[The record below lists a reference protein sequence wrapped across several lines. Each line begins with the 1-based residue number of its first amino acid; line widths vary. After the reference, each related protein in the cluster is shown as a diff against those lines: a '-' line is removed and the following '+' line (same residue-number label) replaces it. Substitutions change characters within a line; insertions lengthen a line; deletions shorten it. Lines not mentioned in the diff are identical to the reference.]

1 MINFSKSTMAFAV
14 VALLSFGSNPAL
26 FAEDDEESAEVEE
39 VVVTGSRI
47 KRASNYDST
56 GPIEVFTAQQVIDQG
71 KNNIGDFLLELP
83 SANLASN
90 QRTVNN
96 GNSGT
101 TEFNLRG
108 AGSERLLTLINGR
121 RVAPSGTG
129 TGSAVDLQIFPLS
142 LIDSVEVLKDGASAV
157 YGSDAVSGVLNIKLR
172 SFEGFELNVM
182 EGASDLGDAKSDM
195 ISAAFGTS
203 GERSSM
209 VATISMSKNDDLDMW
224 DRDFSFC
231 PRLEPDYMLYF
242 QAYVP
247 GHGDFGDNL
256 GKGSCGASTFIPKGR
271 FYTTAGSKTVWDGV
285 GPTGGRVSAFNW
297 WQYSG
302 NEPGDPEN
310 NAGMYNYS
318 EWMQLLGGRENY
330 QAWSAGS
337 YELDGGVVLDFEI
350 GASHRKS
357 SLMMAPVP
365 MGNGAQFTYGL
376 TIPADNPFMPA
387 EIAEVAP
394 ATGLPYRKRMLDVGP
409 RLFSQEANTFRYVF
423 GASGT
428 LDRLGGADWEA
439 YHTYQ
444 EYTSTQLTE
453 NYINM
458 LAVQNA
464 FETELGAG
472 VDINGV
478 QYRCQDPVARRLG
491 CVPLNMFGPNSIT
504 QAAADYIRFNQ
515 LNRQGTIYKGYAANI
530 SNVKL
535 FDMPAGEVLAA
546 FGIDK
551 SDLEGSEKVDALTA
565 SGGSSGNPRKST
577 IGSYDNQD
585 IYAEISMPLIAD
597 VIGFQELNL
606 DYAYRNSSYSDF
618 DSEGVE
624 RTAIKWKPMN
634 DLTVRATF
642 STSYKAPT
650 ISDLYFGGG
659 GGFPTY
665 VDPCEQNVQSTYTAA
680 QQATAATQ
688 CAADGLD
695 TSTWAT
701 SNNQILSLSVGNPNL
716 TPEEGENTT
725 IGVVWEPTNI
735 SFLEDIGFSIAVDTF
750 ELEIANAVATS
761 GTQGTL
767 NRCYL
772 SGSAADCSRINRSY
786 GGDINSV
793 EVSNINTS
801 SADLFKG
808 VDFSINMT
816 FDELPRIGGAFE
828 IDVIGTHFK
837 ENVTVDASGVSD
849 NYVGKCYSFGESC
862 FNQDRVNFSFRW
874 YKNDWRVNLTTRY
887 LSGIDM
893 DSSARDYF
901 GGATLYGQP
910 LTADLKQQIEDIH
923 SIDDITYSYLTI
935 AYNATDHMNVSL
947 SVSNLFDK
955 EPPYFKDFFGFVDP
969 QINTPQNTYDV
980 VGRYYTLGFKLTY

>member
-14 VALLSFGSNPAL
+14 VALLSFGSNPA
-26 FAEDDEESAEVEE
+26 FSADDDEESAEVEE

-90 QRTVNN
+90 QRSINN

-172 SFEGFELNVM
+172 QFEGFELNVM
-182 EGASDLGDAKSDM
+182 EGTSDMGDAGSDM
-195 ISAAFGTS
+195 ISAAFGTA

-209 VATISMSKNDDLDMW
+209 VATISMSTNDDLDMW

-247 GHGDFGDNL
+247 GHGNFGDNL
-256 GKGSCGASTFIPKGR
+256 SKGSCGASTFIPNGR
-271 FYTTAGSKTVWDGV
+271 FYTSTGSKTLRDAV
-285 GPTGGRVSAFNW
+285 GPNGATSAFNW
-297 WQYSG
+297 WEYSG
-302 NEPGDPEN
+302 NEPGDPAN
-310 NAGMYNYS
+310 NNGMYNYS
-318 EWMQLLGGRENY
+318 EWMQLLGGRKNY
-330 QAWSAGS
+330 QAWSAGT
-337 YELDGGVVLDFEI
+337 YELESGIVLDFEI
-350 GASHRKS
+350 GASKRKS

-365 MGNGAQFTYGL
+365 MGSGAQFTYGL
-376 TIPADNPFMPA
+376 TIPADNPFNPFGEDLA
-387 EIAEVAP
+387 
-394 ATGLPYRKRMLDVGP
+394 YRKRMLDVGP
-409 RLFSQEANTFRYVF
+409 RLFSQEADTFRYVF

-428 LDRLGGADWEA
+428 LDRLGADWEV
-439 YHTYQ
+439 YHTRQ
-444 EYTSTQLTE
+444 EYSSTQLTE

-458 LAVQNA
+458 LAVANA
-464 FETELGAG
+464 FDTELGAG
-472 VDINGV
+472 VSVNGV
-478 QYRCQDPVARRLG
+478 QHRCKDPVARRLG

-504 QAAADYIRFNQ
+504 AEAADYIRFNQ
-515 LNRQGTIYKGYAANI
+515 LNRQGTIFQGYAANI
-530 SNVKL
+530 SNMTL
-535 FDMPAGEVLAA
+535 FELPAGEVKAA
-546 FGIDK
+546 FGIEK
-551 SDLEGSEKVDALTA
+551 NDLSGNEKVDALTA
-565 SGGSSGNPRKST
+565 SGGSSGNPRLST
-577 IGSYDNQD
+577 DGSYDNQD
-585 IYAEISMPLIAD
+585 IYAEVSVPLIAD
-597 VIGFQELNL
+597 VVGFQELTL

-634 DLTVRATF
+634 DMTLRATF

-695 TSTWAT
+695 TSSWAT
-701 SNNQILSLSVGNPNL
+701 SNNQLLSLSVGNPNL

-735 SFLEDIGFSIAVDTF
+735 KFLEDVGFSIAVDTF

-772 SGSAADCSRINRSY
+772 SGSAEDCSRVSRSY

-793 EVSNINTS
+793 QVSNINTS
-801 SADLFKG
+801 SSDVFKG
-808 VDFSINMT
+808 VDFSINFT
-816 FDELPRIGGAFE
+816 FEELPRIGGAFE
-828 IDVIGTHFK
+828 VDIIGTHFK
-837 ENVTVDASGVSD
+837 ENRTVDASGVSD
-849 NYVGKCYSFGESC
+849 NYVGACYDFGESC
-862 FNQDRVNFSFRW
+862 FNQDRVNFNFRW
-874 YKNDWRVNLTTRY
+874 YKGDWRVGLTTRY

-893 DSSARDYF
+893 SETAADYF

-910 LTADLKQQIEDIH
+910 LTADLKSQIKDIH
-923 SIDDITYSYLTI
+923 SIDDITYSYLNV
-935 AYNATDHMNVSL
+935 AYMATDHLNVSL

-980 VGRYYTLGFKLTY
+980 VGRYFTVGFKLTY

>member
-1 MINFSKSTMAFAV
+1 MAFAV
-14 VALLSFGSNPAL
+14 VALLSFGSSPVL

-108 AGSERLLTLINGR
+108 AGSERLLTLVNGR

-209 VATISMSKNDDLDMW
+209 VATIAMSKNDDLDMW

-247 GHGDFGDNL
+247 GHGNFGDNL
-256 GKGSCGASTFIPKGR
+256 GNGASCGASTFIPKGR

-285 GPTGGRVSAFNW
+285 GPTGGTVSAFNW

-302 NEPGDPEN
+302 NGPGDPEN

-337 YELDGGVVLDFEI
+337 YEMDSGVVLDFEI

-387 EIAEVAP
+387 EIAAVAP
-394 ATGLPYRKRMLDVGP
+394 ESGLPYRKRMLDVGP
-409 RLFSQEANTFRYVF
+409 RLFSQEATTFRYVF

-428 LDRLGGADWEA
+428 LDMLGGADWEA
-439 YHTYQ
+439 YHTHQ
-444 EYTSTQLTE
+444 EYSSTQLTE

-458 LAVQNA
+458 LAVANA
-464 FETELGAG
+464 FDTELGAG
-472 VDINGV
+472 VDINGT
-478 QYRCQDPVARRLG
+478 QYRCKDPVARRLG

-504 QAAADYIRFNQ
+504 TAAADYIRFNQ
-515 LNRQGTIYKGYAANI
+515 LNRQGTVYKGYAANL
-530 SNVKL
+530 SNITVMEL
-535 FDMPAGEVLAA
+535 PAGAVLAA
-546 FGIDK
+546 IGIDK
-551 SDLEGSEKVDALTA
+551 SDLEGNEKVDALTA

-577 IGSYDNQD
+577 VGSYDNQD
-585 IYAEISMPLIAD
+585 IYAEISVPLIAD

-650 ISDLYFGGG
+650 IADLYFGGG

-665 VDPCEQNVQSTYTAA
+665 NDPCEANYLGTRSAA
-680 QQATAATQ
+680 EQATAAVQ
-688 CAADGLD
+688 CAAEGLD
-695 TSTWAT
+695 TSTWQT
-701 SNNQILSLSVGNPNL
+701 SNNQILSLAVGNPNL

-735 SFLEDIGFSIAVDTF
+735 KFLEDIGFSIAVDTF

-772 SGSAADCSRINRSY
+772 QGSAADCAKVNRSF

-793 EVSNINTS
+793 EVSYVNS
-801 SADLFKG
+801 SSMDVFKG

-816 FDELPRIGGAFE
+816 WDELPRIGGGFE
-828 IDVIGTHFK
+828 VDIIGTHFK
-837 ENVTVDASGVSD
+837 ENVTVDASGISD
-849 NYVGKCYSFGESC
+849 NYVGACYDFGESC

-893 DSSARDYF
+893 PANAREYF
-901 GGATLYGQP
+901 GGSTLYGQP

-923 SIDDITYSYLTI
+923 SIDDITYSYLTV
-935 AYNATDHMNVSL
+935 AYMATDHLNVSL

-955 EPPYFKDFFGFVDP
+955 EPPYFKGFQGFVDP
-969 QINTPQNTYDV
+969 QINTPQNTYDI

>member
-14 VALLSFGSNPAL
+14 VALLSFGSNPVFSAD
-26 FAEDDEESAEVEE
+26 DDEESAEVEE

-90 QRTVNN
+90 QRSVNN

-247 GHGDFGDNL
+247 GHGNFGDNL
-256 GKGSCGASTFIPKGR
+256 GKGSCGASTFIPNGR
-271 FYTTAGSKTVWDGV
+271 FYTSAGSKTLRDAT
-285 GPTGGRVSAFNW
+285 GPNGAVSAFNW
-297 WQYSG
+297 WEYSG
-302 NEPGDPEN
+302 NEPGDPAN
-310 NAGMYNYS
+310 NNGMYNYS

-330 QAWSAGS
+330 QAWSAGT
-337 YELDGGVVLDFEI
+337 YELDSGVVLDFEI

-376 TIPADNPFMPA
+376 SIPKDNPFMPEDIRA
-387 EIAEVAP
+387 V
-394 ATGLPYRKRMLDVGP
+394 TSDSGLPYRKRMLDVGP

-428 LDRLGGADWEA
+428 LDRLGADWEA

-472 VDINGV
+472 VSVNGV
-478 QYRCQDPVARRLG
+478 QYRCKDPVARRLG

-530 SNVKL
+530 SNITL
-535 FDMPAGEVLAA
+535 FEMPAGEVLAA

-565 SGGSSGNPRKST
+565 AGGSSGNPRKST

-585 IYAEISMPLIAD
+585 IYAEISVPLIAD
-597 VIGFQELNL
+597 VVGFQELNL

-634 DLTVRATF
+634 DLTIRATF

-680 QQATAATQ
+680 QQATAAVQ

-695 TSTWAT
+695 TSSWAT

-725 IGVVWEPTNI
+725 IGLVWEPTNI
-735 SFLEDIGFSIAVDTF
+735 SFLEDIGFSMAVDTF

-772 SGSAADCSRINRSY
+772 SGSQEDCSRINRSF

-801 SADLFKG
+801 SADVFKG

-816 FDELPRIGGAFE
+816 FEELPRIGGAFE
-828 IDVIGTHFK
+828 VDVIGTHFK

-849 NYVGKCYSFGESC
+849 NYVGQCYDFGESC
-862 FNQDRVNFSFRW
+862 FNQDRVNVSFRW
-874 YKNDWRVNLTTRY
+874 YKDDWRVNLTTRY

-893 DSSARDYF
+893 SPSARDYF
-901 GGATLYGQP
+901 GGDTLYGQP
-910 LTADLKQQIEDIH
+910 LTADLKAQIEDIH
-923 SIDDITYSYLTI
+923 SIDDVTYSYLTV
-935 AYNATDHMNVSL
+935 AYSATENINVSL

>member
-14 VALLSFGSNPAL
+14 VALLSFGSNPA
-26 FAEDDEESAEVEE
+26 FSADEDEESAEVEE

-90 QRTVNN
+90 QRSINN

-172 SFEGFELNVM
+172 QFEGFELNIM
-182 EGASDLGDAKSDM
+182 EGQSDMGDAGSDL

-209 VATISMSKNDDLDMW
+209 VATISMSTNDDLDMW

-256 GKGSCGASTFIPKGR
+256 AKGSCGASTFIPNGR
-271 FYTTAGSKTVWDGV
+271 FYTSSGSKTLRDAV
-285 GPTGGRVSAFNW
+285 GPNGATSSFNW
-297 WQYSG
+297 WEYSG
-302 NEPGDPEN
+302 NEAGDPAN
-310 NAGMYNYS
+310 NNGMYNYS
-318 EWMQLLGGRENY
+318 EWMQLLGGRKNY
-330 QAWSAGS
+330 QAWSAGT
-337 YELDGGVVLDFEI
+337 YELDSGIVLDFEI
-350 GASHRKS
+350 GASKRKS

-365 MGNGAQFTYGL
+365 MGSGAQFTYGL
-376 TIPADNPFMPA
+376 TIPADNPFNPFGEDLA
-387 EIAEVAP
+387 
-394 ATGLPYRKRMLDVGP
+394 YRKRMLDVGP
-409 RLFSQEANTFRYVF
+409 RLFSQEADTFRYVF

-428 LDRLGGADWEA
+428 LDRIGADWEV
-439 YHTYQ
+439 YHTRQ
-444 EYTSTQLTE
+444 EYSSTQLTE

-458 LAVQNA
+458 LAVANA
-464 FETELGAG
+464 FDTELGAG
-472 VDINGV
+472 VAVNGV
-478 QYRCQDPVARRLG
+478 QYRCKDPVARRLG

-504 QAAADYIRFNQ
+504 TAAADYIRFNQ
-515 LNRQGTIYKGYAANI
+515 LNRQGTIYQGYAANL
-530 SNVKL
+530 SNITL
-535 FDMPAGEVLAA
+535 FELPAGEVLAA
-546 FGIDK
+546 VGIDK
-551 SDLEGSEKVDALTA
+551 SDLSGNEKVDALTA
-565 SGGSSGNPRKST
+565 AGGSSGNPRLST
-577 IGSYDNQD
+577 DGSYDNQD
-585 IYAEISMPLIAD
+585 IYAEISLPLIAD
-597 VIGFQELNL
+597 VVGIQELNL

-618 DSEGVE
+618 DSEGVH
-624 RTAIKWKPMN
+624 RTAVKWKPMN

-680 QQATAATQ
+680 QQATAAVQ

-701 SNNQILSLSVGNPNL
+701 SNNQLLSLSVGNPNL

-725 IGVVWEPTNI
+725 IGLVWEPTNI
-735 SFLEDIGFSIAVDTF
+735 DFLEDVGFSIAVDTF
-750 ELEIANAVATS
+750 ELEIENAVATS

-772 SGSAADCSRINRSY
+772 SGSAEDCSRVSRSF

-793 EVSNINTS
+793 QVSNINTD
-801 SADLFKG
+801 SADVFKG
-808 VDFSINMT
+808 VDFSINFT
-816 FDELPRIGGAFE
+816 FEELPRIGGAFE
-828 IDVIGTHFK
+828 VDIIGTHFK
-837 ENVTVDASGVSD
+837 ENRTVDASGVSD
-849 NYVGKCYSFGESC
+849 NYVGACYDFGESC
-862 FNQDRVNFSFRW
+862 FNQDRVNFNFRW
-874 YKNDWRVNLTTRY
+874 YKGDWRVGLTTRY

-893 DSSARDYF
+893 SATAADYF
-901 GGATLYGQP
+901 GGETLYGQP
-910 LTADLKQQIEDIH
+910 LTADLKSQIKDIH
-923 SIDDITYSYLTI
+923 SIDDITYSYLNV
-935 AYNATDHMNVSL
+935 AYMATENINVSL

-955 EPPYFKDFFGFVDP
+955 KPPYFKDFFGFVDP
-969 QINTPQNTYDV
+969 QINTPQNTYDI
-980 VGRYYTLGFKLTY
+980 VGRYFTLGFKLTY

>member
-14 VALLSFGSNPAL
+14 VALLSFGSNPA
-26 FAEDDEESAEVEE
+26 FSADDDEESAEVEE

-90 QRTVNN
+90 QRSINN

-172 SFEGFELNVM
+172 QFEGFELNVM
-182 EGASDLGDAKSDM
+182 EGQSDMGDAGSNM
-195 ISAAFGTS
+195 ISAAFGTA

-209 VATISMSKNDDLDMW
+209 VATISMSTNDDLDMW

-247 GHGDFGDNL
+247 GHGNFGDNL
-256 GKGSCGASTFIPKGR
+256 SKGSCGASTFIPNGR
-271 FYTTAGSKTVWDGV
+271 FYTSTGSKTLRDAV
-285 GPTGGRVSAFNW
+285 GPSGATSAFNW
-297 WQYSG
+297 WEYSG
-302 NEPGDPEN
+302 NEPGDPAN
-310 NAGMYNYS
+310 NNGMYNYS
-318 EWMQLLGGRENY
+318 EWMQLLGGRKNY

-337 YELDGGVVLDFEI
+337 YELDSGIVLDFEI
-350 GASHRKS
+350 GASKRKS

-365 MGNGAQFTYGL
+365 MGSGAQFTYGL
-376 TIPADNPFMPA
+376 TIPADNPFNPFGEDLA
-387 EIAEVAP
+387 
-394 ATGLPYRKRMLDVGP
+394 YRKRMLDVGP
-409 RLFSQEANTFRYVF
+409 RLFSQEADTFRYVF

-428 LDRLGGADWEA
+428 LDRLGADWEV
-439 YHTYQ
+439 YHTRQ
-444 EYTSTQLTE
+444 EYSSTQLTE

-458 LAVQNA
+458 LAVANA
-464 FETELGAG
+464 FDTELGAG
-472 VDINGV
+472 VSVNGV
-478 QYRCQDPVARRLG
+478 QHRCKDPVARRLG

-504 QAAADYIRFNQ
+504 AAAADYIRFNQ
-515 LNRQGTIYKGYAANI
+515 LNRQGTIFQGYAANI
-530 SNVKL
+530 SNISL
-535 FDMPAGEVLAA
+535 LELPAGEVLAA
-546 FGIDK
+546 FGIEK
-551 SDLEGSEKVDALTA
+551 NDLSGNEKVDALTA
-565 SGGSSGNPRKST
+565 SGGSSGNPRLST
-577 IGSYDNQD
+577 NGSYDNQD
-585 IYAEISMPLIAD
+585 IYAEVSVPLIAD
-597 VIGFQELNL
+597 VTGFQELTL

-624 RTAIKWKPMN
+624 RTAVKWKPMN
-634 DLTVRATF
+634 DLTLRATF

-680 QQATAATQ
+680 QQATAAVQ

-701 SNNQILSLSVGNPNL
+701 SNNQLLSLSVGNPNL

-725 IGVVWEPTNI
+725 VGVVWEPTNI
-735 SFLEDIGFSIAVDTF
+735 KFLEDVGFSMAVDTF

-772 SGSAADCSRINRSY
+772 SGSAEDCSRVSRSF

-793 EVSNINTS
+793 QVSNINTS
-801 SADLFKG
+801 SSDVFKG
-808 VDFSINMT
+808 VDFSINFT
-816 FDELPRIGGAFE
+816 FEELPRIGGAFE
-828 IDVIGTHFK
+828 VDIIGTHFK
-837 ENVTVDASGVSD
+837 ENRTVDASGVSD
-849 NYVGKCYSFGESC
+849 NYVGACYDFGESC
-862 FNQDRVNFSFRW
+862 FNQDRVNFNFRW
-874 YKNDWRVNLTTRY
+874 YKGDWRVGLTTRY

-893 DSSARDYF
+893 SETAAEYF
-901 GGATLYGQP
+901 GGDTLYGQP
-910 LTADLKQQIEDIH
+910 LTADLKSQIKDIH
-923 SIDDITYSYLTI
+923 SIDDITYSYLNV
-935 AYNATDHMNVSL
+935 AYMATDNLNVSL

-955 EPPYFKDFFGFVDP
+955 KPPYFKDFFGFVDP

-980 VGRYYTLGFKLTY
+980 VGRYFTLGFKLTY

>member
-14 VALLSFGSNPAL
+14 VALLSFGSNPA
-26 FAEDDEESAEVEE
+26 FSADDDEESAEVEE

-90 QRTVNN
+90 QRSINN

-172 SFEGFELNVM
+172 QFEGFELNVM
-182 EGASDLGDAKSDM
+182 EGQSDMGDAGSNL

-209 VATISMSKNDDLDMW
+209 VATISMSTNDDLDMW

-247 GHGDFGDNL
+247 GHGNFGDNL
-256 GKGSCGASTFIPKGR
+256 GKGSCGASTFIPNGR
-271 FYTTAGSKTVWDGV
+271 FYTSTGSKTLRDAV
-285 GPTGGRVSAFNW
+285 GPSGATSAFNW
-297 WQYSG
+297 WEYSG
-302 NEPGDPEN
+302 NEPGDPAN

-318 EWMQLLGGRENY
+318 EWMQLLGGRKNY
-330 QAWSAGS
+330 QAWSAGT
-337 YELDGGVVLDFEI
+337 YELDNGIVLDFEI
-350 GASHRKS
+350 GASKRKS

-365 MGNGAQFTYGL
+365 MGSGAQFTYGL
-376 TIPADNPFMPA
+376 TIPADNPFNPFGEDLA
-387 EIAEVAP
+387 
-394 ATGLPYRKRMLDVGP
+394 YRKRMLDVGP
-409 RLFSQEANTFRYVF
+409 RMFSQEADTFRYVF

-428 LDRLGGADWEA
+428 LDRLGADWEI
-439 YHTYQ
+439 YHTRQ
-444 EYTSTQLTE
+444 EYSSTQLTE

-458 LAVQNA
+458 LSVANA
-464 FETELGAG
+464 FDTELGAG
-472 VDINGV
+472 VGVNGV
-478 QYRCQDPVARRLG
+478 QYRCKDPVARRLG
-491 CVPLNMFGPNSIT
+491 CVTLNMFGPNSIT
-504 QAAADYIRFNQ
+504 TEAADYIRFDQ
-515 LNRQGTIYKGYAANI
+515 LNRNGTIFQGYSANL
-530 SNVKL
+530 SNVTL
-535 FDMPAGEVLAA
+535 FELPAGEVLAA
-546 FGIDK
+546 FGFEK
-551 SDLEGSEKVDALTA
+551 NDLAGDEKVDALTA
-565 SGGSSGNPRKST
+565 SGGSSGNPRLST
-577 IGSYDNQD
+577 SGSYDNQD
-585 IYAEISMPLIAD
+585 IYAEISVPLIAD

-634 DLTVRATF
+634 DLTIRATF

-650 ISDLYFGGG
+650 IADLYFGGG

-665 VDPCEQNVQSTYTAA
+665 VDPCEQNVQSTYSAA
-680 QQATAATQ
+680 QQATAAVQ

-701 SNNQILSLSVGNPNL
+701 SNNQILSLAVGNPDL

-725 IGVVWEPTNI
+725 IGVVWEPSNI
-735 SFLEDIGFSIAVDTF
+735 SFLEDVGFSIAVDTF
-750 ELEIANAVATS
+750 ELEIANAVSSS
-761 GTQGTL
+761 GSQGTL

-772 SGSAADCSRINRSY
+772 SASAVDCAKVNRSY
-786 GGDINSV
+786 GGDVNSV
-793 EVSNINTS
+793 QTSYINTD
-801 SADLFKG
+801 SADVFKG
-808 VDFSINMT
+808 VDFSINFT
-816 FDELPRIGGAFE
+816 FEELPRIGGSFE
-828 IDVIGTHFK
+828 VDIIGTHFK
-837 ENVTVDASGVSD
+837 ENRTVDASGVSD
-849 NYVGKCYSFGESC
+849 NYVGACYDFGESC
-862 FNQDRVNFSFRW
+862 FNQDRVNFNFRW
-874 YKNDWRVNLTTRY
+874 YKNDWRVGLTTRY

-893 DSSARDYF
+893 SETAADYF

-910 LTADLKQQIEDIH
+910 LTADLKSQIEDIH
-923 SIDDITYSYLTI
+923 SIDDITYSYLNV
-935 AYNATDHMNVSL
+935 AYMATDHLNVSL

-980 VGRYYTLGFKLTY
+980 VGRYFTVGFKLTY

>member
-14 VALLSFGSNPAL
+14 VALLSFGSNPA
-26 FAEDDEESAEVEE
+26 FSADDDEESAEVEE

-90 QRTVNN
+90 QRSINN

-172 SFEGFELNVM
+172 QFEGFELNVM
-182 EGASDLGDAKSDM
+182 EGQSDMGDAGSNL

-209 VATISMSKNDDLDMW
+209 VATISMSTNDDLDMW

-247 GHGDFGDNL
+247 GHGNFGDNL
-256 GKGSCGASTFIPKGR
+256 GKGSCGASTFIPNGR
-271 FYTTAGSKTVWDGV
+271 FYTSTGSKTLRDAV
-285 GPTGGRVSAFNW
+285 GPSGATSAFNW
-297 WQYSG
+297 WEYSG
-302 NEPGDPEN
+302 NEPGDPAN

-318 EWMQLLGGRENY
+318 EWMQLLGGRKNY
-330 QAWSAGS
+330 QAWSAGT
-337 YELDGGVVLDFEI
+337 YELDNGIVLDFEI
-350 GASHRKS
+350 GASKRKS

-365 MGNGAQFTYGL
+365 MGSGAQFTYGL
-376 TIPADNPFMPA
+376 TIPADNPFNPFGEDLA
-387 EIAEVAP
+387 
-394 ATGLPYRKRMLDVGP
+394 YRKRMLDVGP
-409 RLFSQEANTFRYVF
+409 RLFSQEADTFRYVF

-428 LDRLGGADWEA
+428 LDRLGADWEI
-439 YHTYQ
+439 YHTRQ
-444 EYTSTQLTE
+444 EYSSTQLTE

-458 LAVQNA
+458 LAVANA
-464 FETELGAG
+464 FDTELGAG
-472 VDINGV
+472 VGVNGV
-478 QYRCQDPVARRLG
+478 QYRCKDPVARRLG

-504 QAAADYIRFNQ
+504 TGAADYIRFDQ
-515 LNRQGTIYKGYAANI
+515 LNRNGTIFQGYSANL
-530 SNVKL
+530 SNVTL
-535 FDMPAGEVLAA
+535 FELPAGEVLAA
-546 FGIDK
+546 FGFEK
-551 SDLEGSEKVDALTA
+551 NDLAGDEKVDALTA
-565 SGGSSGNPRKST
+565 SGGSSGNPRLST
-577 IGSYDNQD
+577 SGSYDNQD
-585 IYAEISMPLIAD
+585 IYAEISVPLIAD

-634 DLTVRATF
+634 DLTIRATF

-650 ISDLYFGGG
+650 IADLYFGGG

-665 VDPCEQNVQSTYTAA
+665 VDPCEQNVQSTYSAA
-680 QQATAATQ
+680 QQATAAVQ

-701 SNNQILSLSVGNPNL
+701 SNNQILSLAVGNPDL

-725 IGVVWEPTNI
+725 IGVVWEPSNI
-735 SFLEDIGFSIAVDTF
+735 SFLEDVGFSIAVDTF
-750 ELEIANAVATS
+750 ELEIANAVSSS
-761 GTQGTL
+761 GSQGTL

-772 SGSAADCSRINRSY
+772 SASAVDCAKVNRSY
-786 GGDINSV
+786 GGDVNSV
-793 EVSNINTS
+793 QTSYINTD
-801 SADLFKG
+801 SADVFKG
-808 VDFSINMT
+808 VDFSINFT
-816 FDELPRIGGAFE
+816 FEELPRIGGSFE
-828 IDVIGTHFK
+828 VDIIGTHFK
-837 ENVTVDASGVSD
+837 ENRTVDASGVSD
-849 NYVGKCYSFGESC
+849 NYVGACYDFGESC
-862 FNQDRVNFSFRW
+862 FNQDRVNFNFRW
-874 YKNDWRVNLTTRY
+874 YKNDWRVGLTTRY

-893 DSSARDYF
+893 SETAADYF

-910 LTADLKQQIEDIH
+910 LTADLKSQIEDIH
-923 SIDDITYSYLTI
+923 SIDDITYSYLNV
-935 AYNATDHMNVSL
+935 AYMATDHLNVSL

-980 VGRYYTLGFKLTY
+980 VGRYFTVGFKLTY